1 MLHFPTEA
9 APQFL
14 YKLALFIDLS
24 VCQSVCLSVCHSVRN
39 DEQSCQALSCKSTT
53 RSLAQSVRT
62 SMINQPPD

>member
-24 VCQSVCLSVCHSVRN
+24 VCLSVCLSVRN

-62 SMINQPPD
+62 SMMNQPPD

>member
-24 VCQSVCLSVCHSVRN
+24 VCLSVCHSVRN
-39 DEQSCQALSCKSTT
+39 DEQSCQALSCKSTA
-53 RSLAQSVRT
+53 RSLAQSARS

>member
-24 VCQSVCLSVCHSVRN
+24 VCLSVCLSVIQSEMASSLVRHSV
-39 DEQSCQALSCKSTT
+39 AKVP
-53 RSLAQSVRT
+53 LAR
-62 SMINQPPD
+62 